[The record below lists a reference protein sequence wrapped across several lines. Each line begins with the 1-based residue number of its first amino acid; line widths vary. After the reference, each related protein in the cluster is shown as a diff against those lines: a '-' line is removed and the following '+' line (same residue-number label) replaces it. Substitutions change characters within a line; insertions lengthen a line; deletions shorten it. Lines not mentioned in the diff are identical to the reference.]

1 MTRIKLNQVVKSV
14 NSLQRIVNVK
24 QYITVKDKLE
34 YAKKY
39 NDLFL
44 EHSNDFESQQFFV
57 GFIFLRMII
66 VYAYSNIDFEFTYED
81 YDLLESNGVVN
92 HIIERIGDDYKT
104 LMQVIQSS
112 KLEERDEV
120 NE

>member
-1 MTRIKLNQVVKSV
+1 MTRIKLNQVIKSV

-24 QYITVKDKLE
+24 QYITVKEKLE
-34 YAKKY
+34 YAKQY
-39 NDLFL
+39 NHLFL

-66 VYAYSNIDFEFTYED
+66 VYEFTYED
-81 YDLLESNGVVN
+81 YDLLESNGIVN
-92 HIIERIGDDYKT
+92 QVIERIGDDYKT
-104 LMQVIQSS
+104 FMQVIQSS
-112 KLEERDEV
+112 KLEERDEI